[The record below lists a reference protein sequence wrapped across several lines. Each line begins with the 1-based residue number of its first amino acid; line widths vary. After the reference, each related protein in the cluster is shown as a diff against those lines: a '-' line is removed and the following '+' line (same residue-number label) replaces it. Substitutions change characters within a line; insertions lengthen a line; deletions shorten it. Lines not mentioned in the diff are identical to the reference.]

1 MHRVGAAGMTLIE
14 VLVALAIVAM
24 ALATGIKASAALGSN
39 AERLG
44 DTLAA
49 QWCAENQLGGLRLAQ
64 QFPAVGDSDFACE
77 QLGRSY
83 AGKLV
88 VRTTPNPNFRRVD
101 AQVDDSNGYTLLRLS
116 TVVSRF

>member
-1 MHRVGAAGMTLIE
+1 MTLIE
-14 VLVALAIVAM
+14 VLVALAIVAT
-24 ALATGIKASAALGSN
+24 ALATGIKAAAALGNN
-39 AERLG
+39 AERLA

-49 QWCAENQLGGLRLAQ
+49 QWCAENELGALRLSQ
-64 QFPAVGDSDFACE
+64 QFPAVGDSDFSCQ

-83 AGKLV
+83 DGHLI

-101 AQVDDSNGYTLLRLS
+101 AQVVDAQGHTLLRLS